1 MPTPSS
7 PPVVEVSDSR
17 PMHDYAN
24 FQYTRKQTAEQV
36 TSEQVDYV
44 NYSQGRAVV
53 ASSVST
59 TATDSSC
66 SLPNLTPPPSL
77 AHLKEQQGYEQLRQT
92 FGDKFAFIESDVVH
106 KTRQEERDE
115 VYVPFTPGHAP
126 SKSSVEMSRG
136 SPPLKKAADYMPF
149 VPISERK
156 SDPCILD
163 RDREPSSGSGYLS
176 SLQRNSESDPELA
189 QLRSKSKYSRERK
202 PFDYLP
208 FVPLAQTVKT
218 ATETQ
223 QKTSEEERECKGET
237 ENDVERGKECVGE
250 DNEVFPPSKHS
261 SCHSDKMADQEHTTP
276 SDPPPEE
283 GSEEDS
289 TPQVDPPRLSNATS
303 SCSTG
308 EDDSKTVSEAEGRNS
323 AEDSNERHH
332 PVAGEELTPSVAE
345 VNPPVTNPRKGDSA
359 YFMHRIEA
367 GDSSASSGENSP
379 SPRVQSVA
387 MSGSMS
393 WNGNNNNNNN
403 NKQVIEGLPP
413 DEGVNGGL
421 RHSDETS
428 SPAHPMKD
436 KEDAKSSTAEAKQ
449 HTKVATMVQKFQG
462 NLPRQRM
469 HSRQLRRPSDAA
481 KKHQSNTQ
489 AAFDR
494 LSTSSYK
501 STASSSS
508 QSSPPPPRG
517 PRQRKQSCLESMGIV
532 EDTVGGTFAV

>member
-1 MPTPSS
+1 M
-7 PPVVEVSDSR
+7 VEVTDSR

-24 FQYTRKQTAEQV
+24 FQYTRKQTAEPV
-36 TSEQVDYV
+36 ASEQVDYA
-44 NYSQGRAVV
+44 NYSQGRAVL
-53 ASSVST
+53 ANSVST
-59 TATDSSC
+59 SATNSSC
-66 SLPNLTPPPSL
+66 SLPNLTPPPYL
-77 AHLKEQQGYEQLRQT
+77 AHAKDRQGYEQLRQT
-92 FGDKFAFIESDVVH
+92 FGDKFFVEPDVDH

-126 SKSSVEMSRG
+126 SKSSVVMSRG

-163 RDREPSSGSGYLS
+163 RDREPSSGSGNLS
-176 SLQRNSESDPELA
+176 SLQRSSESDPELA
-189 QLRSKSKYSRERK
+189 QLRSKYSSRERK

-237 ENDVERGKECVGE
+237 EDDVEKGKECVGE
-250 DNEVFPPSKHS
+250 DNEVFPPSRHS

-276 SDPPPEE
+276 SDLPPEE

-289 TPQVDPPRLSNATS
+289 TPQVVSPRLSNATS

-332 PVAGEELTPSVAE
+332 PVAGEEHPPSVAE

-359 YFMHRIEA
+359 YFMHKIEA

-403 NKQVIEGLPP
+403 NSQVIKGLPP

-421 RHSDETS
+421 RHLDETS
-428 SPAHPMKD
+428 SPLHPTKD
-436 KEDAKSSTAEAKQ
+436 KEDEKSSTPEGKQ
-449 HTKVATMVQKFQG
+449 RTKVATMVQKFQG

-469 HSRQLRRPSDAA
+469 HSRQLRRPSDPS

-508 QSSPPPPRG
+508 QSSPPPPHG
-517 PRQRKQSCLESMGIV
+517 PRLRKQSCLESMGIV